1 MASAPPA
8 RRLPPG
14 ERRAQLARAALEVA
28 AADGYA
34 TFSLDAVAERAGVT
48 RNLVY
53 HYFPR
58 GRLDL
63 FLAALQEA
71 GEELTA
77 GWITDPG
84 VPLER
89 RVAANFVQMMEHA
102 AGPSAAWR
110 IHRQA
115 RTMPEPEVRA
125 LTKRYV
131 DEVVSN
137 IALNNTGEANPP
149 PLVRVAIEGFVSYAE
164 LTLESARERDL
175 DHDKVIVLLARTL
188 TATVE
193 AAQAL

>member
-1 MASAPPA
+1 M
-8 RRLPPG
+8 
-14 ERRAQLARAALEVA
+14 A

-63 FLAALQEA
+63 FLAAVHEA
-71 GEELTA
+71 GEDLTA
-77 GWITDPG
+77 GWITDPEI
-84 VPLER
+84 PTDE

-102 AGPSAAWR
+102 AGPSAAWQ

-131 DEVVSN
+131 DEVVAN
-137 IALNNTGEANPP
+137 IALNNTGDADPP
-149 PLVRVAIEGFVSYAE
+149 PLVRLAIEGFVSYAE
-164 LTLESARERDL
+164 LALDAARERDL
-175 DHDKVIVLLARTL
+175 DHGRVIVLLARTL
-188 TATVE
+188 AATIE

>member
-1 MASAPPA
+1 MPPTQAA

-14 ERRAQLARAALEVA
+14 ERRAQLAKAALEVA

-77 GWITDPG
+77 GWITDPS
-84 VPLER
+84 VPQAE

-137 IALNNTGEANPP
+137 IALNNTGEADPP
-149 PLVRVAIEGFVSYAE
+149 PIVRLAIEGFVAYAE
-164 LTLESARERDL
+164 LALDAARERDL
-175 DHDKVIVLLARTL
+175 DRDQVLGLLARTL
-188 TATVE
+188 NATVE